1 MKQDAD
7 SGLWVPDGTPEP
19 KYAPFPPRLTMP
31 SDTRHVR
38 AIEGISR
45 DLAMNSNSVWRDTH
59 GFPLPSPR
67 S

>member
-7 SGLWVPDGTPEP
+7 SGLWVPESTPEP

-45 DLAMNSNSVWRDTH
+45 DLGH
-59 GFPLPSPR
+59 E
-67 S
+67 